1 MVKKEDV
8 VDEQENDL
16 MTKRKVIY
24 LGYHKNFCWGLKI
37 NLRLTGVEAGTELGN
52 NGKYTPV
59 FVTVIKS
66 VVFVA
71 CVVLHG
77 TLHYKL

>member
-1 MVKKEDV
+1 MELRANLYISRISEKTLRVSIHMVKKEDV

-37 NLRLTGVEAGTELGN
+37 NLGQSLATMA
-52 NGKYTPV
+52 
-59 FVTVIKS
+59 S
-66 VVFVA
+66 
-71 CVVLHG
+71 
-77 TLHYKL
+77 TLLFL